1 MNTNDKSTAVTDN
14 QIRADRPFQ
23 SLLEKQFSYFMSPLE
38 TFIHKQTTS
47 GILLVLF
54 SIIAFTLSNSPWD
67 AFLRNVGDAP
77 LGIVFDRWNF
87 SLSIKDWISEGLMT
101 LFFFLTGLE
110 LKREILAGKLTDIKE
125 ISLVCAAALG
135 GIAIPAL
142 LYFLM
147 NKDGIGQHGW
157 AIPTATDTAFAIAIL
172 ALFARRIS
180 IGLTIFLTALA
191 IFDDIGAIVI
201 ISIFY
206 VHEINDIAFIAS
218 GLIFACLILV
228 NKVGIRNGWIY
239 GCMGILLWLSVLQ
252 AGIHPTL
259 SGLLLA
265 MAIPAR
271 TTISQSLF
279 IKNIR
284 GLLTR
289 FEQKQGDDISML
301 GSSGKHSLVSDI
313 EQNVLAASTP
323 LQRWEMGLIVPI
335 AIIILPLFAL
345 FNAGFPITREI
356 IIGGISSP
364 VTMGIIFGLVFGKP
378 VGILLFS
385 YVVIKSGLGKL
396 PYGVRFKDIIGV
408 SMLAGIGFTMSVFFT
423 TLSFPDH
430 EALTELAK
438 LGILVGSLMSAML
451 GSLWIYTQLP
461 NLYPH
466 KKRGAAV

>member
-1 MNTNDKSTAVTDN
+1 MNTGDKSTLIRDN
-14 QIRADRPFQ
+14 AIQADKPFQ

-47 GILLVLF
+47 GILLVIF
-54 SIIAFTLSNSPWD
+54 SIVAFALSNSPWKE
-67 AFLRNVGDAP
+67 FLENVGDVP
-77 LGIVFDRWNF
+77 LGIIIDRWDF
-87 SLSIKDWISEGLMT
+87 SLSIKDWISQGLMT

-125 ISLVCAAALG
+125 ISLVCAAAFG
-135 GIAIPAL
+135 GIVIPAL
-142 LYFLM
+142 FYYSM

-206 VHEINDIAFIAS
+206 AHETNSTALIAS
-218 GLIFACLILV
+218 GLIFACLLFG
-228 NKVGIRNGWIY
+228 NKAGIRNGWIY
-239 GCMGILLWLSVLQ
+239 AVMGILLWLSVLQ

-265 MAIPAR
+265 MTIPAR
-271 TTISQSLF
+271 TTISQSRF

-289 FEQKQGDDISML
+289 FEQKQEDDISML

-323 LQRWEMGLIVPI
+323 LQRWEMGLIIPI

-345 FNAGFPITREI
+345 FNAGFPITQEI
-356 IIGGISSP
+356 IIKGLSSS
-364 VTMGIIFGLVFGKP
+364 VTIGIIFGLVVGKP
-378 VGILLFS
+378 IGILLFS
-385 YVVIKSGLGKL
+385 YVAIRSGLGRL
-396 PYGVRFKDIIGV
+396 PYGVRFKDVIGV

-430 EALTELAK
+430 EELAELAK
-438 LGILVGSLMSAML
+438 LGILIGSLMSAML
-451 GSLWIYTQLP
+451 GSIWIYTQFP
-461 NLYPH
+461 NLYLR
-466 KKRGAAV
+466 KNKEKAL

>member
-1 MNTNDKSTAVTDN
+1 MNKDEKLGTIPDDKI
-14 QIRADRPFQ
+14 QADKPFQ

-38 TFIHKQTTS
+38 TFIRKQTTS
-47 GILLVLF
+47 GFLLILF
-54 SIIAFTLSNSPWD
+54 SIIAFALSNSPWK
-67 AFLRNVGDAP
+67 ALLENLGNIP
-77 LGIVFDRWNF
+77 LGIIIDKWDF
-87 SLSIKDWISEGLMT
+87 SLSIKDWISQGLMT
-101 LFFFLTGLE
+101 LFFFLTGME

-125 ISLVCAAALG
+125 ISLVCAAAFG
-135 GIAIPAL
+135 GIFIPAL
-142 LYFLM
+142 LYYSL

-206 VHEINDIAFIAS
+206 AHETNNLALIVS
-218 GLIFACLILV
+218 GLIFFCLLLI
-228 NKVGIRNGWIY
+228 NKVGIRNGWFY
-239 GCMGILLWLSVLQ
+239 GVMGIFLWLSVLQ

-265 MAIPAR
+265 MTIPAR
-271 TTISQSLF
+271 TTISQSRF

-289 FEQKQGDDISML
+289 FEQKQEDNISML
-301 GSSGKHSLVSDI
+301 GSARKHSLVSDI
-313 EQNVLAASTP
+313 KQNVLAASTP
-323 LQRWEMGLIVPI
+323 LQRWEMGLIIPI

-345 FNAGFPITREI
+345 FNAGFPITQEI
-356 IIGGISSP
+356 IIEGVSSP
-364 VTMGIIFGLVFGKP
+364 ITMGIILGLVVGKP
-378 VGILLFS
+378 IGILFFS
-385 YVVIKSGLGKL
+385 YVAIKSGLAKL
-396 PYGVRFKDIIGV
+396 PQGVRFKDVVGV

-430 EALTELAK
+430 EELTELAK

-451 GSLWIYTQLP
+451 GCIWIYTQFP
-461 NLYPH
+461 NLCPRQQ
-466 KKRGAAV
+466 K